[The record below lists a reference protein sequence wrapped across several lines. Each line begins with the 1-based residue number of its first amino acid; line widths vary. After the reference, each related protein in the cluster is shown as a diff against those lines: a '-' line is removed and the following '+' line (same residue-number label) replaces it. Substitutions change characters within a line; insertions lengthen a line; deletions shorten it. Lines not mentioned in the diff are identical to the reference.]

1 MKYRVIIPWYGVKKG
16 QIVEFKKLHPAL
28 KANVEPVENVSEQST
43 GGELTPATPSAD
55 SGKEPEPEP
64 ESEGPTRAE
73 VRMQLKKLGI
83 PFDGRASLEELQT
96 LLPQ

>member
-1 MKYRVIIPWYGVKKG
+1 MK
-16 QIVEFKKLHPAL
+16 FKKLHPAL
-28 KANVEPVENVSEQST
+28 KANVEPVENIAEQSA
-43 GGELTPATPSAD
+43 GGELTPATPSVD
-55 SGKEPEPEP
+55 SGKEPEPEPEPEP

-96 LLPQ
+96 LLPK